1 MSHTADGAP
10 LTEPGRLAL
19 RAGNLLLV
27 GFTGAGKS
35 SVGREVAR
43 RLAMPFVDLDE
54 AIVQRAGASI
64 PEIFRSEGEAGF
76 RRREAETLE
85 QVLESGRQVVALG
98 GGAWPRPEIR
108 ALLGPS
114 DLVVWLDIPFEEA
127 WQRVSAEPGRPL
139 VEALGRE
146 GLLRLYRDRQPAY
159 ALADARIAVDGRSP
173 ARVCDDVVGWWLRR
187 PQAVVRPDL
196 HRAGYAVY
204 LRPRLLE
211 EAGALVREAGA
222 GGPILA
228 VSQRSLEVH
237 APALERSLSAAG
249 LDPRWHWMPD
259 GEEAKTPAVVGAIWQ
274 AALEAALD
282 RHGTVLA
289 FGGGVVS
296 DTAGFA
302 AATFLR
308 GVRWVAVPTTL
319 LAQVDAALG
328 GKVGVNLPEG
338 KNLVGAFHHPRL
350 VLADPQVLETL
361 PRRELAAGMAEVVK
375 GLLLAGAG
383 PLEELAGVPEGG
395 VADWEPFIAIAIRL
409 KAATVSRDPK
419 EAHLRAILNLG
430 HTVGHALEAISGYR
444 RYLHG
449 EAVAVG
455 LVTAML
461 LSERLVGLDPEWTR
475 RTVELL
481 RRLGLPP
488 DAPELHDPALKAAFY
503 QALRRDKKAL
513 RGETLFV
520 LMEGPG
526 RPRVGVPVERDVL
539 EEALARQAALQP

>member
-1 MSHTADGAP
+1 MPHTPDGAP
-10 LTEPGRLAL
+10 LVEPGRLAL
-19 RAGNLLLV
+19 RAENLLLV

-35 SVGREVAR
+35 SVGFEAAR
-43 RLAMPFVDLDE
+43 RLGMPFVDLDQ

-64 PEIFRSEGEAGF
+64 AEIFRSEGEAGF

-85 QVLESGRQVVALG
+85 QVLESGGQVIALG
-98 GGAWPRPEIR
+98 GGAWARPETR

-114 DLVVWLDIPFEEA
+114 DLAVWLDIPFEEA

-139 VEALGRE
+139 VDALGRE
-146 GLLRLYRDRQPAY
+146 GLLRLYRERRPAY
-159 ALADARIAVDGRSP
+159 ALADARMAVGGLSP
-173 ARVCDDVVGWWLRR
+173 ARVCDELVGWWQRR
-187 PQAVVRPDL
+187 PQAVVRPDV
-196 HRAGYAVY
+196 HQAGYAVY

-211 EAGALVREAGA
+211 EAGVLLKEAGVA
-222 GGPILA
+222 GPILV
-228 VSQRSLEVH
+228 VSQRSLETH
-237 APALERSLSAAG
+237 APALEGSLSAAG

-259 GEEAKTPAVVGAIWQ
+259 GEEAKTPAGVGAIWQ

-282 RHGTVLA
+282 RQGTVLA

-350 VLADPQVLETL
+350 VLADPEALKTL

-375 GLLLAGAG
+375 GLLLAGAR
-383 PLEELAGVPEGG
+383 PLEELGG
-395 VADWEPFIAIAIRL
+395 VLEGSTADWEPFIATAIRL

-430 HTVGHALEAISGYR
+430 HTVGHALEAVTGYR

-455 LVTAML
+455 LVTALL
-461 LSERLVGLDPEWTR
+461 LSERKAGLGPEWTH
-475 RTVELL
+475 RTVGLL
-481 RRLGLPP
+481 RRLGLPV
-488 DAPELHDPALKAAFY
+488 DAPELHDRALKGAFY
-503 QALRRDKKAL
+503 QALRRDKKAR
-513 RGETLFV
+513 RGEPLFV
-520 LMEGPG
+520 LLEGPG
-526 RPRVGVPVERDVL
+526 RPRVGVPVERDAL